1 MSQSPETKLV
11 TPVSLLVDLI
21 LVGIFFVCAFG
32 LVRSHVPSDD
42 IKVIV
47 AWSGLTAACMSGVFW
62 LVIQMF
68 RVVLR
73 AQRAEKK

>member
-11 TPVSLLVDLI
+11 TPASLLVDLI
-21 LVGIFFVCAFG
+21 LVGIFFVVMFG

-42 IKVIV
+42 MKVV
-47 AWSGLTAACMSGVFW
+47 VGWSALTAACMSGVFW

-68 RVVLR
+68 RVVVR